1 MHCQITNW
9 RNGFMP
15 RIADP
20 DQRRAEVVDAAFRLL
35 AREGVESLSMR
46 RVAKEAGCTIGLL
59 NHWFA
64 SKDHLMDAALGRAAS
79 TAIER
84 CTAIL
89 QNPDGTLEK
98 LVSEFLPLD
107 GTRTDELRVWLAFW
121 ALSIGRPELKDL
133 HRKRAHGIRQQL
145 KGEARKM
152 ADTAPSLTLFVD
164 VLMAL
169 LDGITV
175 NALVDPEYWTP
186 ARQLRSLR
194 WAIRGLVS

>member
-1 MHCQITNW
+1 
-9 RNGFMP
+9 MP

-20 DQRRAEVVDAAFRLL
+20 EQRRAEVVDAAFRLL

-79 TAIER
+79 AAIER
-84 CTAIL
+84 CRTIL
-89 QNPDGTLEK
+89 QNPDRTLEK

-145 KGEARKM
+145 KGEIRKM
-152 ADTAPSLTLFVD
+152 AAPSLTLFVD

-175 NALVDPEYWTP
+175 NALVDPEYWDP

-194 WAIRGLVS
+194 WAISSLVS